1 MPGTGRAGAEPHLGR
16 HVVFLIGEDWF
27 FRSHFRARALAARA
41 AGWRVT
47 ILTRTGDAAAA
58 LRAEGFEVIDV
69 DFRRARLN
77 PLAELRLL
85 RSIAGHYR
93 ALKPDLA
100 HHVALKPILLGS
112 LAAAL
117 ARVPAVINAPV
128 GQGFVFTSTSL
139 KARLLRPAVSLGL
152 RLAMGGRGA
161 LGVFENREDLTA
173 MTASGALGSDR
184 AYLIRGAGVDL
195 AAYRPHAPPA
205 GTVRIVLGAR
215 MLADK
220 GVREFIEAARLL
232 RLRGVVA
239 ECVLAGGPDPQNPAS
254 LDESELRRATAA
266 TWLGPIAD
274 MAGLLATCHVACL
287 PSYREGLPKFLLEAM
302 ASGLPCVAT
311 DVVGCR
317 EAVADGQSGVLVPP
331 RDPVALADALERLVA
346 DPALRARM
354 GAAGRA
360 RAETLFAD
368 EVVCA
373 ATLAVYER
381 AIRHDV

>member
-1 MPGTGRAGAEPHLGR
+1 MSR

-27 FRSHFRARALAARA
+27 FASHFRVRALAARA

-47 ILTRTGDAAAA
+47 ILTRTGRAADA

-77 PLAELRLL
+77 PLAEFRLL

-93 ALKPDLA
+93 ALAPDLA

-128 GQGFVFTSTSL
+128 GQGFVFTSATL

-152 RLAMGGRGA
+152 RLAVGARGA
-161 LGVFENREDLTA
+161 LAVFENHDDLTA
-173 MTASGALGSDR
+173 MTASGAIPSER

-195 AAYRPHAPPA
+195 VLYRPHTPPA
-205 GTVRIVLGAR
+205 GKVRIVLGAR

-239 ECVLAGGPDPQNPAS
+239 ECLLAGGPDPQNPAS
-254 LDESELRRATAA
+254 LEAAELQRATEA
-266 TWLGPIAD
+266 TWLGPVTD
-274 MAGLLATCHVACL
+274 MASLLASCHIACL

-317 EAVADGQSGVLVPP
+317 EAVADSESGVLVPP
-331 RDPVALADALERLVA
+331 RDPAALADALERLVA
-346 DPALRARM
+346 DPELRARM

>member
-1 MPGTGRAGAEPHLGR
+1 MHGTGRAGAETHLDR

-27 FRSHFRARALAARA
+27 FRSHFRARAEAARA
-41 AGWRVT
+41 AGWKVT
-47 ILTRTGDAAAA
+47 ILTRTGDAAAS
-58 LRAEGFEVIDV
+58 LRDEGFEVIHV
-69 DFRRARLN
+69 DFCRARLN
-77 PLAELRLL
+77 PLAEFRLL
-85 RSIAGHYR
+85 RAIAGHYR
-93 ALKPDLA
+93 ALKPDLV

-112 LAAAL
+112 LAASL

-128 GQGFVFTSTSL
+128 GQGFVFTSASL
-139 KARLLRPAVSLGL
+139 KARLLRPAVRLGL

-161 LGVFENREDLTA
+161 FCIFENREDLTA
-173 MTASGALGSDR
+173 MTASGAIRSDR

-195 AAYRPHAPPA
+195 AAYRPHVPPA
-205 GTVRIVLGAR
+205 GKVRIVLGAR

-232 RLRGVVA
+232 RLRGVIA

-254 LDESELRRATAA
+254 LEESELRRATEAA
-266 TWLGPIAD
+266 WLGPVAD
-274 MAGLLATCHVACL
+274 MAGFLASCHVACL

-317 EAVADGQSGVLVPP
+317 EAVADSESGVLVPP
-331 RDPVALADALERLVA
+331 RDPAALADALERLVA
-346 DPALRARM
+346 DPELRARM

>member
-1 MPGTGRAGAEPHLGR
+1 MDR
-16 HVVFLIGEDWF
+16 HIVFLIGEDWF
-27 FRSHFRARALAARA
+27 FRSHFRARAEAARL
-41 AGWRVT
+41 AGWKVT
-47 ILTRTGDAAAA
+47 VLTRTGDAAAL
-58 LRAEGFEVIDV
+58 LRAEGFEVIHV

-77 PLAELRLL
+77 PLAEFRLL
-85 RSIAGHYR
+85 RSIVRHYR
-93 ALKPDLA
+93 ALSPDVV

-117 ARVPAVINAPV
+117 ARVPAIINAPV
-128 GQGFVFTSTSL
+128 GQGFVFTSAHL

-161 LGVFENREDLTA
+161 LAVFENHDDLTA
-173 MTASGALGSDR
+173 MTASGALSSDR

-195 AAYRPHAPPA
+195 ASYQPHAPPA
-205 GTVRIVLGAR
+205 GKVRIVLGAR

-220 GVREFIEAARLL
+220 GIREFIEAARLL
-232 RLRGVVA
+232 RLRGVAA
-239 ECVLAGGPDPQNPAS
+239 ECLLAGGPDPQNPAS
-254 LDESELRRATAA
+254 LDASELQCATEA

-274 MAGLLATCHVACL
+274 MASLLASCHVACL

-317 EAVADGQSGVLVPP
+317 EAVADGESGLLVPP
-331 RDPVALADALERLVA
+331 RDPAALADALERLVA
-346 DPALRARM
+346 DPVLRARM